1 MIPLQKLIKEKT
13 RKKKKKKKTIKSTN
27 KSYATISSPSNLSL
41 KLGREVCKKKR

>member
-13 RKKKKKKKTIKSTN
+13 RKKKQKTIKSTN

-41 KLGREVCKKKR
+41 KLGREVCKKKNAS